1 MQSLSE
7 SSAVPEVSVL
17 CTYRLSM
24 LLTWGWTFCTGL
36 YGELEPPPPP
46 LTRVWRW
53 PGRDEPSG
61 PGWADLRWAGLSRR
75 AGPGRAE
82 PCWAGWGPA
91 GCGAGAGIKMYWG
104 GGDGGGRGGG
114 GGGKCGYVQIQSSG
128 LACFCTMPAEDSAGT
143 NPSKLTRVQKTN
155 PLIFGGNVM
164 TDFKEYLILSW
175 SV

>member
-1 MQSLSE
+1 
-7 SSAVPEVSVL
+7 
-17 CTYRLSM
+17 M
-24 LLTWGWTFCTGL
+24 LGQELKCTG
-36 YGELEPPPPP
+36 
-46 LTRVWRW
+46 
-53 PGRDEPSG
+53 
-61 PGWADLRWAGLSRR
+61 AG
-75 AGPGRAE
+75 G
-82 PCWAGWGPA
+82 
-91 GCGAGAGIKMYWG
+91 MG
-104 GGDGGGRGGG
+104 GGGGGG